1 MRFSESW
8 LREWINPPVDTP
20 QLGHRLTMIGLEVDA
35 IERAAPAFSGVVVAL
50 VLSVEP
56 HPEADKLKITRVSD
70 GTSEFQIVC
79 GAPNVTTGIR
89 VPLATL
95 GAQLPDG
102 LVIKSAQLR
111 GVASEGMLCS
121 ATELGLPSAVDGLWV
136 LPDDAPL
143 GASIRD
149 WLNLD
154 DAVIELGITPNRG
167 DALSILGLARDCSA
181 LFDLDITP
189 PEPSVLVTDSSVAP
203 QKAQIQS
210 LADCPI
216 YLTQVIEGIA
226 VGRLTPLWLSERL
239 RRAGMGTIDPIVDVC
254 NYVMLELGQPL
265 HAFDRAELQGELQVR
280 RATAQEPLLALN
292 KQTLS
297 LDAECLVIADA
308 RSVVALAGII
318 GGQNSAVRNETTAI
332 VLESAHFTPEVIAGR
347 ARRLGLTTDAAF
359 RFERGVDPN
368 LPARALARATELI
381 LSICGGAAGVVAVAG
396 GVIAQRP
403 AIELDMAWAE
413 RRLGLAIEPALAEK
427 LLTRLG
433 CGLVAQGAGVFKV
446 TPPSHRFDLSIP
458 EDLLEELARLIGY
471 DAFRSPMGRAPLTIG
486 TRPETEN
493 SAAQLADFMV
503 KRGYFEAITYSFID
517 PEIASLFDEA
527 PAIALANPISSE
539 MAVMRQSLWPGL
551 LSAVKYNQSRQQTR
565 VRLFELGRIF
575 TGSLNAQNLDGVQET
590 DQLAAVICGSRLPE
604 QWAEKPMAV
613 DFFDL
618 KGDCEALLQA
628 MGLALTAQGAAY
640 ERPVVTFRAPTQA
653 GHKAL
658 HPGQSADIEIEGHLC
673 GRLGALHPAVAERF
687 DLTGA
692 TFLLELNLDAVKN
705 RRLPANRSRSR
716 FPHIRRDLALLK
728 PVALTAAELLAII
741 EADRPA
747 CLQSV
752 AIFDRYTGAGIEPGF
767 ESVAV
772 KLIFQESERTL
783 TDDEIVGI
791 ISNIRAKLAQHHI
804 QLRT

>member
-1 MRFSESW
+1 
-8 LREWINPPVDTP
+8 
-20 QLGHRLTMIGLEVDA
+20 
-35 IERAAPAFSGVVVAL
+35 
-50 VLSVEP
+50 
-56 HPEADKLKITRVSD
+56 
-70 GTSEFQIVC
+70 
-79 GAPNVTTGIR
+79 
-89 VPLATL
+89 
-95 GAQLPDG
+95 
-102 LVIKSAQLR
+102 
-111 GVASEGMLCS
+111 
-121 ATELGLPSAVDGLWV
+121 
-136 LPDDAPL
+136 
-143 GASIRD
+143 
-149 WLNLD
+149 
-154 DAVIELGITPNRG
+154 
-167 DALSILGLARDCSA
+167 
-181 LFDLDITP
+181 
-189 PEPSVLVTDSSVAP
+189 
-203 QKAQIQS
+203 
-210 LADCPI
+210 
-216 YLTQVIEGIA
+216 
-226 VGRLTPLWLSERL
+226 
-239 RRAGMGTIDPIVDVC
+239 
-254 NYVMLELGQPL
+254 
-265 HAFDRAELQGELQVR
+265 
-280 RATAQEPLLALN
+280 
-292 KQTLS
+292 
-297 LDAECLVIADA
+297 
-308 RSVVALAGII
+308 
-318 GGQNSAVRNETTAI
+318 
-332 VLESAHFTPEVIAGR
+332 
-347 ARRLGLTTDAAF
+347 
-359 RFERGVDPN
+359 
-368 LPARALARATELI
+368 
-381 LSICGGAAGVVAVAG
+381 
-396 GVIAQRP
+396 
-403 AIELDMAWAE
+403 
-413 RRLGLAIEPALAEK
+413 
-427 LLTRLG
+427 
-433 CGLVAQGAGVFKV
+433 
-446 TPPSHRFDLSIP
+446 
-458 EDLLEELARLIGY
+458 
-471 DAFRSPMGRAPLTIG
+471 
-486 TRPETEN
+486 
-493 SAAQLADFMV
+493 
-503 KRGYFEAITYSFID
+503 ID

-692 TFLLELNLDAVKN
+692 IFLLELNLDAVKN

>member
-8 LREWINPPVDTP
+8 LREWINPLVDTQ
-20 QLGHRLTMIGLEVDA
+20 QLAHRLTMIGLEVDA
-35 IERAAPAFSGVVVAL
+35 IEPAAPLFSGVIVAQ

-70 GTSEFQIVC
+70 GTSTFQIVC
-79 GAPNVTTGIR
+79 GASNVVPGMR
-89 VPLATL
+89 VPLATI

-102 LVIKSAQLR
+102 LVIKSAKLR

-121 ATELGLPSAVDGLWV
+121 ATELGLPSAVDGLWA

-143 GASIRD
+143 GVSIRD

-154 DAVIELGITPNRG
+154 DSVIELGITPNRG

-181 LFDLDITP
+181 LFDLDMTP
-189 PEPSVLVTDSSVAP
+189 QDVHRVEVDTAVPCQLA
-203 QKAQIQS
+203 KIQS
-210 LADCPI
+210 PVDCPL
-216 YLTQVIEGIA
+216 YLTQVIEGIGVA
-226 VGRLTPLWLSERL
+226 RHTPLWLSERL
-239 RRAGMGTIDPIVDVC
+239 RRAGIGSIDPIVDVC

-265 HAFDRAELQGELQVR
+265 HAFDRAALTGDLQVR
-280 RATAQEPLLALN
+280 RAAAQEPLLALN
-292 KQTLS
+292 KQNLS
-297 LDAECLVIADA
+297 LDTECLVIADA
-308 RSVVALAGII
+308 HSVVALAGII
-318 GGQNSAVRNETTAI
+318 GGQNSAVRSETTAI
-332 VLESAHFTPEVIAGR
+332 VLEAAHFTPEVIAGR

-359 RFERGVDPN
+359 RFERGVDPA
-368 LPARALARATELI
+368 LPARAIARAAELI
-381 LSICGGAAGVVAVAG
+381 VSICGGKAGVVQVAG
-396 GVIAQRP
+396 GAIPKHPV
-403 AIELDMAWAE
+403 IELDMAWAE
-413 RRLGLAIEPALAEK
+413 RRLGLAIEPALAKK

-433 CGLVAQGAGVFKV
+433 CGIAEQGSGVFQV

-493 SAAQLADFMV
+493 SAADVADFMV

-517 PEIASLFDEA
+517 PELAALFDDA
-527 PAIALANPISSE
+527 PSIALANPISSE

-551 LSAVKYNQSRQQTR
+551 LTAVKYNQSRQQTR

-575 TGSLNAQNLDGVQET
+575 TGSLAAQNLEGVQET
-590 DQLAAVICGSRLPE
+590 DQLAAVICGTRLPE
-604 QWAEKPMAV
+604 QWAEKSTAV
-613 DFFDL
+613 DFFDI
-618 KGDCEALLQA
+618 KGDCEALLH
-628 MGLALTAQGAAY
+628 ALGVAQNTADA
-640 ERPVVTFRAPTQA
+640 RPAVTFRAVDA
-653 GHKAL
+653 NGHKAL
-658 HPGQSADIEIEGHLC
+658 HPGQSAEIVIDGVVC
-673 GRLGALHPAVAERF
+673 GQLGALHPAVAERF

-692 TFLLELNLDAVKN
+692 IFLLALNLDAVKN
-705 RRLPANRSRSR
+705 RRLPANRPRSR
-716 FPHIRRDLALLK
+716 FPYIRRDLALVK
-728 PVALTAAELLAII
+728 PIALPAAALLALIK
-741 EADRPA
+741 ADSPA
-747 CLQSV
+747 SLQSV
-752 AIFDRYTGAGIEPGF
+752 AIFDRYTGVGIEPGF

-791 ISNIRAKLAQHHI
+791 ISNIRANLAQHHI